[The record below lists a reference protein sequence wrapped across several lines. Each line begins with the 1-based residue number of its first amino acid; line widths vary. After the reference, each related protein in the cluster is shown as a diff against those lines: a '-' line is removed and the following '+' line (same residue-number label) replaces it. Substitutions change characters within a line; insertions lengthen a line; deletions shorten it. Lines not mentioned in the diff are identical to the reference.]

1 MINRSTTRSCP
12 ITDLLTRSWT
22 SRIELR
28 GVIVL
33 PRYFTFIDAFTFSIT
48 WSIENDAGR
57 WRGGKSL

>member
-12 ITDLLTRSWT
+12 ITEALTRFWI
-22 SRIELR
+22 SRIGSR
-28 GVIVL
+28 GVIGC
-33 PRYFTFIDAFTFSIT
+33 PATCTFIDAFTFSIT